1 MTGDSAERPLVSIA
15 LPVRNSAATL
25 ASTLASI
32 RWQTLPSWELLV
44 MDDGST
50 DQSAEIARSFGDARI
65 VVHSDGRHAGLATR
79 LNQAMDFACGRFF
92 ARMDA
97 DDIAYPRRLET
108 QRAFLDAHPD
118 VDLVAARALA
128 FRGDGEIIGLLPY
141 RGVHEEICAR
151 PWSGIPM
158 PHPTWFGRIDWFR
171 RHRYG
176 VPDALR
182 AEDQELLMR
191 AADQS
196 RYAACPEVLLGYR
209 QGAYSVSRTLK
220 GRFGRV
226 WAYARHA
233 RSRGDSVGA
242 MRAVLVAGAK
252 AGIDVLAA
260 LPGCDALFFSRMG
273 QPPSRAQQDEWETL
287 WRRLAGEVG

>member
-1 MTGDSAERPLVSIA
+1 MTGESAEPPLVSIA

-32 RWQTLPSWELLV
+32 RWQTLSSWELLV

-50 DQSAEIARSFGDARI
+50 DDSAEIARSFGDARI

-79 LNQAMDFACGRFF
+79 LNQAIDLARGRFL

-108 QRAFLDAHPD
+108 QHAFLGAHPD

-128 FRGDGEIIGLLPY
+128 FRGDGQVIGLLPH

-171 RHRYG
+171 RHRYR
-176 VPDALR
+176 VPDAPR

-196 RYAACPEVLLGYR
+196 RYAACSEVLLGYR
-209 QGAYSVSRTLK
+209 LGAYSVSRTLK

-226 WAYARHA
+226 GAYAHHA
-233 RSRGDSVGA
+233 RSRGHLLEAFRA
-242 MRAVLVAGAK
+242 MLIAFAK
-252 AGIDVLAA
+252 AGIDILAG
-260 LPGCDALFFSRMG
+260 LPGCDALFFARMG
-273 QPPSRAQQDEWETL
+273 QPPSRAQQEEWEDV
-287 WRRLAGEVG
+287 WRRLAKEVG